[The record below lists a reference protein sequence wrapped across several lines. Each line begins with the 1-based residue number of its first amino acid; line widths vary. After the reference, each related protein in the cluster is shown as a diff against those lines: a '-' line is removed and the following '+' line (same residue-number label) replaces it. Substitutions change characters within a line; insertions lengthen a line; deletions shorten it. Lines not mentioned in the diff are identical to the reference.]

1 MKFSF
6 DVTRIILIIHDMY
19 KMTKK
24 LIINDSLYIPTFTF
38 EKEKEKVGNL
48 LGKQLTRQLSKPT
61 MKLTGKFKLKVG
73 R

>member
-1 MKFSF
+1 
-6 DVTRIILIIHDMY
+6 MY

-24 LIINDSLYIPTFTF
+24 LIINVSLYILLFSCF
-38 EKEKEKVGNL
+38 REMKKKVGNL

-61 MKLTGKFKLKVG
+61 MKITGKFKLKVG